1 MHGLPDRRSPKS
13 PWNLKGRISP
23 RPFWHR
29 VHLEGALSPPSRWVP
44 PIITTHALPF
54 ICLIPHSSE
63 LLKETLVCLFS
74 SSLALFISRFPRSYS
89 AFAVSPHLSTPGFM
103 CHRRCFMQH
112 QKCYW
117 RGWEGRHEGI
127 KPTAPR
133 QRRWEGSSAEY
144 WGNHPDKR
152 NQTANGPCNSVESF
166 KS

>member
-1 MHGLPDRRSPKS
+1 MACQIDAVPKA
-13 PWNLKGRISP
+13 PGTKKGEYHLGHFGTEYTWRGP
-23 RPFWHR
+23 YHLHHDEYPPF
-29 VHLEGALSPPSRWVP
+29 
-44 PIITTHALPF
+44 ITTHALPF

-63 LLKETLVCLFS
+63 HLKETLVCLFS

-133 QRRWEGSSAEY
+133 QRRGEGSSAEY